1 VRKVEVTIEVTV
13 PDDMPDVAV
22 STLILAIVETGMNYS
37 ELDCL
42 KDGKVKIGVPYVK
55 TVAKIVVKKR

>member
-1 VRKVEVTIEVTV
+1 MRKVEVTIEVTV

-37 ELDCL
+37 ELDGL
-42 KDGKVKIGVPYVK
+42 KDGEVKIGIPYVK
-55 TVAKIVVKKR
+55 SDWNP